1 MQTSSSVSLGH
12 LLSVSWIGNSLDDVD
27 DDYAPYNDD
36 DNDDLDDVEC
46 GSTATVVVTVP
57 RRTNKTVVV
66 MDNAAREE

>member
-36 DNDDLDDVEC
+36 DCDLDDVEC